1 MAKTPDPYSRV
12 YWTVLDDARF
22 DGIRGNMAHL
32 GTWLLLL
39 LVADMAHPAPAFLPP
54 APRKSVA
61 ALRDVGLIELMGGGR
76 YRVHGLAAE
85 RDRRSSAG
93 NAGASARWSERNAN
107 AMRTHTEPDAI
118 GMLDETRRDEPRQDE
133 DEPWLRA
140 WLSVRMRMPTARQ
153 REVIESYLRTFDET
167 GDERAASLF
176 LRHPDDPLGALI
188 ADLKSFRAEAA
199 GEAVKAEEEA
209 KVRRKDQRRGFRPGT
224 VEYELAQ
231 MLKGDTSD

>member
-22 DGIRGNMAHL
+22 DGIRDNMAHL

-85 RDRRSSAG
+85 RDRRSSVG
-93 NAGASARWSERNAN
+93 IAGASARWSDGNAN
-107 AMRTHTEPDAI
+107 AMRTQTERNAI
-118 GMLDETRRDEPRQDE
+118 PMLDETRQAKTRRDKQANGPPTPRQQV
-133 DEPWLRA
+133 LA
-140 WLSVRMRMPTARQ
+140 WLSEHGASAPIGWVIGTLNEMVKVYGSGAVIRVWASAPSDVRTSKQYVQYAERNLSPGVHAKPPKGLGPTEQ
-153 REVIESYLRTFDET
+153 
-167 GDERAASLF
+167 
-176 LRHPDDPLGALI
+176 
-188 ADLKSFRAEAA
+188 EANDA
-199 GEAVKAEEEA
+199 FSG
-209 KVRRKDQRRGFRPGT
+209 
-224 VEYELAQ
+224 
-231 MLKGDTSD
+231 